1 MPEEDRAALRSCH
14 VALLDNIGDVLS
26 LCEYLYQ
33 YKIID
38 SDDMDEIQN
47 ITKKRERNAS
57 VLRTLQTRGNI
68 LDFVIKVMQ
77 GQRENQG
84 AAAILQKM
92 RYQAAQQPLWRK
104 LEFDVSHS
112 CEWKPVVS

>member
-1 MPEEDRAALRSCH
+1 MPKEDRAALRSCH
-14 VALLDNIGDVLS
+14 VALLENIGDVLS
-26 LCEYLYQ
+26 LCEHLYQ
-33 YKIID
+33 HKIID

-47 ITKKRERNAS
+47 ITKKKERNAH

-84 AAAILQKM
+84 AAAILQKV
-92 RYQAAQQPLWRK
+92 RYQAATHVK
-104 LEFDVSHS
+104 
-112 CEWKPVVS
+112 KT